1 MNQLPEYVTPQY
13 LENLCLQEGKGD
25 GTEGHRCA
33 IQEVRAWLT
42 LDAASDAVPE
52 CVCPV
57 IGRLIIGLN
66 DISAAHRKA
75 LVPLL
80 PRLVGSK
87 AELAVTIRRAF
98 AVADWAVRVVAA
110 DALRS
115 AKLEAEAEKL
125 AALAPIVD
133 ETTSYAA
140 SRAASDASYAASYAS
155 DASDAS
161 RAASYASRAASRAAS
176 DASDAS
182 RAASYASYASRAASY
197 ASRAASDAS
206 RAASYASDAASYASY
221 AASYASRSADLIVS
235 LLAIQ

>member
-140 SRAASDASYAASYAS
+140 SY
-155 DASDAS
+155 
-161 RAASYASRAASRAAS
+161 AAS

-182 RAASYASYASRAASY
+182 RAASYASYAASY

-206 RAASYASDAASYASY
+206 RAASYASDASDASRAASDASRAASYASDASRAASRAASDASY
-221 AASYASRSADLIVS
+221 AASDASDASRAADLIVS